1 MNFLG
6 QAENITTKFRDK
18 ELDDPIDYRVN
29 IRSMNENENIPDR
42 YKNKPREIV
51 ERDAISSFR
60 INGSQLKKHVNP
72 SDIYEE
78 ELKKQQNYIKSL
90 YNINNTT
97 INSNINNNN
106 SNNNNNNNKL
116 YEFSQNYENGN
127 TNLENINKMI
137 QSIPPGQPVSSQ
149 LLHVIDYKLN
159 NLQQETK
166 LKYED
171 KNEPYTPINYFK
183 EKDVQTQF
191 LTAENGVVQV
201 LKHVTTQ
208 RKPEY
213 MSLEEVQKER
223 EENAKKLIEL
233 EQRYKNAKQKEL
245 MKEIEDKDK
254 MNKKFNYNP
263 EILEELKNILEK
275 ENELFNFEK
284 KNKRYKKKLN
294 KTYKENEI
302 VKNPIN
308 KKQEEY
314 VKQYAKYVIKKKID
328 EEEKDELNLQNKEWN
343 QTRILSKNINGVVNR
358 NDELPGY
365 MGKEDYQMYY
375 YDIKDE
381 RKEDLGKFKAPH
393 WGVVNKKNINENL

>member
-106 SNNNNNNNKL
+106 GNNNNNKL

-171 KNEPYTPINYFK
+171 KNEPF
-183 EKDVQTQF
+183 
-191 LTAENGVVQV
+191 
-201 LKHVTTQ
+201 TT
-208 RKPEY
+208 R
-213 MSLEEVQKER
+213 
-223 EENAKKLIEL
+223 
-233 EQRYKNAKQKEL
+233 
-245 MKEIEDKDK
+245 
-254 MNKKFNYNP
+254 NK
-263 EILEELKNILEK
+263 
-275 ENELFNFEK
+275 
-284 KNKRYKKKLN
+284 
-294 KTYKENEI
+294 
-302 VKNPIN
+302 
-308 KKQEEY
+308 
-314 VKQYAKYVIKKKID
+314 IKI
-328 EEEKDELNLQNKEWN
+328 
-343 QTRILSKNINGVVNR
+343 
-358 NDELPGY
+358 
-365 MGKEDYQMYY
+365 
-375 YDIKDE
+375 
-381 RKEDLGKFKAPH
+381 
-393 WGVVNKKNINENL
+393 